1 MQRATNGVGIGFLGI
16 PDWSAMSVLMP
27 LEWITSLQILLIN
40 MGLLLTL
47 YVGWR
52 TALRLATGFRKA
64 FGLLLPWA
72 GLAVALYVAGLW
84 ILFQPMQMRGMLH
97 SMM

>member
-1 MQRATNGVGIGFLGI
+1 
-16 PDWSAMSVLMP
+16 
-27 LEWITSLQILLIN
+27 

-52 TALRLATGFRKA
+52 TALRLATGFRNT
-64 FGLLLPWA
+64 FSLLLPWA
-72 GLAVALYVAGLW
+72 SLAVALYLAGLW

-97 SMM
+97 TMM